1 MRKKAKGPLDKYK
14 NWIGMGLVIVVFVVV
29 LLIAGKPSQPKSKP
43 STKKSSSEE
52 SRKPRGSGKRK
63 RRSREEK
70 LAEKARKKL
79 ERERRREE
87 RRGRESRSDRS
98 DRSGRTSRELRTSS
112 RRQSEAGYTLK
123 GIFTDEKG
131 VKYALIGERRARSGD
146 VVAGRRIR
154 DVQSDRVSVEYG
166 GSNYEVRIG
175 NSLF

>member
-29 LLIAGKPSQPKSKP
+29 LLIAGKPSQPKNQP
-43 STKKSSSEE
+43 SSKKSSSERI
-52 SRKPRGSGKRK
+52 RKGKGTSKRK
-63 RRSREEK
+63 KRSREDR

-87 RRGRESRSDRS
+87 RRKRESRSDRS
-98 DRSGRTSRELRTSS
+98 ERSGRSSRELRTSS
-112 RRQSEAGYTLK
+112 RRQTGSGYTLK

-131 VKYALIGERRARSGD
+131 EKYALIGERRARSGD

-166 GSNYEVRIG
+166 GTNYEVRIG

>member
-29 LLIAGKPSQPKSKP
+29 LLIAGKPSQPKSKT
-43 STKKSSSEE
+43 SSKKSSSEE
-52 SRKPRGSGKRK
+52 VRKSRGSSKRK
-63 RRSREEK
+63 RRSREDK
-70 LAEKARKKL
+70 LAKKARKKL

-87 RRGRESRSDRS
+87 RRRRESRSDRS
-98 DRSGRTSRELRTSS
+98 GRSSRELRTGS
-112 RRQSEAGYTLK
+112 RRQSESGYTLK

-131 VKYALIGERRARSGD
+131 EKYALIGERRARSGD

-166 GSNYEVRIG
+166 GTNYEVRIG